1 MDRDFLKS
9 LGIEDAETVY
19 AIMKSYGESINPLK
33 QEKESLET
41 EVDSYKGQISERDK
55 QLEDLKDKVDSE
67 EDLKETIEALKTA
80 NKEKD
85 DERQKLLN
93 DQKLDYELKIALNE
107 SGARN
112 ERAVKALLDLDTVK
126 INEDGQLT
134 GLKEQLDN
142 LKDSDD
148 YLFSGSQPIDD
159 DRQSSVNYN
168 GGSDSKGNNG
178 RELEGA
184 ALGKSEAERLFRT
197 NNKDCLLYTS

>member
-197 NNKDCLLYTS
+197 NNKEEE